1 MAYHNYRTDQ
11 YLNELDR
18 IPSGV
23 FFTGVDTEIPL
34 SPMTVLNPSILSP
47 ESIFPTFPH
56 ARAVVDGVSQD
67 RSKRVLCLPLLDV
80 AIDVRVDSNIATTR
94 IIQRFTNVSDIAI
107 PEAHYT
113 FPIYDGGAVIT
124 FRYHVG
130 DSKVLVGKVLSNE
143 EAKIEYMRAIENME
157 AAALLEEKTPEVLQT
172 MIGNIPPKTS
182 VKIEITYVNELKP
195 DVGGSGLLVTIP
207 TSVAPRYG
215 TPPKGYSNSSAMVHT
230 GLAIVVAVSCQE
242 RIRQIE
248 CRSHPALVEMGTVG
262 APPDLL
268 DFEDFH
274 AQASSAGEKR
284 ESSVTFNP
292 QQATVKLSDPNAKMD
307 KDFVVSINTG
317 ENQEPTQQSRA
328 LLSPSNKYGHSAL
341 MVTIKPS
348 ELFSM
353 HMPDMDFK
361 GEIIFI
367 ADRSGSMVGEKIA
380 GLRNVLYIFLK
391 SLPNTC
397 SFNLW
402 SFGSSF
408 RSLWVTSKQYSQQAV
423 DEAVSHVSGFAADMG
438 GTELLKALE
447 DVVAR
452 RSATTASTQVILLT
466 DGQVWDTD
474 KTISFVRT
482 TRSELGDAMRL
493 FVLGIGDTVS
503 HHLIEG
509 LGGVGGGFGEVV
521 GIATPD
527 KWQDRVIRMLKGALM
542 PPTWNCEIDLG
553 HQFTPR
559 DLCVDSFAPSVKDMK
574 QTASESSGYIAAP
587 RSPLT
592 HHFKQQSVFFLL
604 DTGSLAPPL
613 SVMITATAKGNGLEA
628 LAVVKATLPVVCT
641 MAPNRTLQHLVVKSA
656 LLELDMRVGQQ
667 QSPGLDSID
676 DSMACSNAVLLGKQY
691 SVTSRW
697 TSFVATDSG
706 ATIINVID
714 SYNAPV
720 SGLHL
725 LTSPQRDLPS
735 IPTATASPITRPSEM
750 MEFIGDLQMC
760 NVRTQA
766 SSSSRYGREFSPPH
780 HRRAFSPF
788 RDDLPFSD
796 FSLSLDYRAISS
808 SREFSLSRD
817 DRAFSPSRPSLS
829 EHAFERESYSSHH
842 NSYQASSLSQ
852 PRAHSTL
859 RHLDGPSAMK
869 SSVTEQYR
877 SPHFPYP
884 SASPTASLVQGSP
897 TQAESGPAIGIDDIV
912 HSQTASGRFN
922 VGSDVREKLGSHF
935 PAGTRE
941 AIEAN
946 TKSENGEVDRSAVDT
961 IMMTKYIETQM
972 DDKKDLLDLMVH
984 KAVRSVN
991 GPGVRDQSRDDSDN
1005 EEDDCL

>member
-1 MAYHNYRTDQ
+1 MTYRSYRTDQ
-11 YLNELDR
+11 YLDELER

-23 FFTGVDTEIPL
+23 FFTRVNTEVPL
-34 SPMTVLNPSILSP
+34 SPSNVSP
-47 ESIFPTFPH
+47 ECIFPTFPY
-56 ARAVVDGVSQD
+56 ACPVVNGVSQGE
-67 RSKRVLCLPLLDV
+67 SKRVLCLPLLDV
-80 AIDVRVDSNIATTR
+80 AVDVRVDSNIATTR
-94 IIQRFTNVSDIAI
+94 IMQRFTNISDIAI

-157 AAALLEEKTPEVLQT
+157 AVALLEEKTPEVLQT

-195 DVGGSGLLVTIP
+195 DAGGNGLLVTIP

-215 TPPKGYSNSSAMVHT
+215 TPPKEYSNSSAMVHT
-230 GLAIVVAVSCQE
+230 GLAIVVAVNSQE

-248 CRSHPALVEMGTVG
+248 CRSHPALVEMGTAG

-274 AQASSAGEKR
+274 AQASSAGKR
-284 ESSVTFNP
+284 KQGSAKFNL

-307 KDFVVSINTG
+307 KDFVVSINTV
-317 ENQEPTQQSRA
+317 ENEEPTQRSRA
-328 LLSPSNKYGHSAL
+328 LLSPSNEYGHSAL

-348 ELFSM
+348 ELFST
-353 HMPDMDFK
+353 HMPNIDFK

-367 ADRSGSMVGEKIA
+367 ADRSGSMTGEKIA

-408 RSLWVTSKQYSQQAV
+408 RSLWVTSKQYSQQAL

-474 KTISFVRT
+474 KTINFVRT

-503 HHLIEG
+503 HRLIEG

-527 KWQDRVIRMLKGALM
+527 MWQDRVIRMLKGALM

-553 HQFTPR
+553 RQFTPR
-559 DLCVDSFAPSVKDMK
+559 DLCVDSFAPDVKDMK
-574 QTASESSGYIAAP
+574 QTASKSSGYIAAP
-587 RSPLT
+587 RSALV

-604 DTGSLAPPL
+604 DIGSLVPPL
-613 SVMITATAKGNGLEA
+613 SVIITATAKGSGLEA
-628 LAVVKATLPVVCT
+628 AAVVKATLPVLCT
-641 MAPNRTLQHLVVKSA
+641 MTPNRTLQHLVVKSA
-656 LLELDMRVGQQ
+656 LLDLDMRVDQQ
-667 QSPGLDSID
+667 QSPGLDPID

-697 TSFVATDSG
+697 TSFVATDSS
-706 ATIINVID
+706 ATIINAID
-714 SYNAPV
+714 SYNAPASV
-720 SGLHL
+720 LHL
-725 LTSPQRDLPS
+725 LTLPPRDLL
-735 IPTATASPITRPSEM
+735 PTPPATASPFTLHSKTKELF
-750 MEFIGDLQMC
+750 EY
-760 NVRTQA
+760 T
-766 SSSSRYGREFSPPH
+766 SRAAPAQIPRWGAAKR
-780 HRRAFSPF
+780 
-788 RDDLPFSD
+788 
-796 FSLSLDYRAISS
+796 S
-808 SREFSLSRD
+808 SREAPLEYTYESK
-817 DRAFSPSRPSLS
+817 
-829 EHAFERESYSSHH
+829 SYSYHR
-842 NSYQASSLSQ
+842 NGYQADGL
-852 PRAHSTL
+852 L
-859 RHLDGPSAMK
+859 RRSAD
-869 SSVTEQYR
+869 
-877 SPHFPYP
+877 SPYLP
-884 SASPTASLVQGSP
+884 ASPTASSARSSAAR
-897 TQAESGPAIGIDDIV
+897 AESGPAIGIDDIV

-922 VGSDVREKLGSHF
+922 VSSDVREKLGSYF
-935 PAGTRE
+935 PSGTRE

-946 TKSENGEVDRSAVDT
+946 KKGENGEVDRDAVDT

-991 GPGVRDQSRDDSDN
+991 GPSGGTRAGMTAVRKSPEPEDNSDN
-1005 EEDDCL
+1005 EEDERL

>member
-23 FFTGVDTEIPL
+23 FFTRGNTEIPL
-34 SPMTVLNPSILSP
+34 SPMTMLNPSNVSP
-47 ESIFPTFPH
+47 ERIFPTFPH
-56 ARAVVDGVSQD
+56 ARPVVNGVSQGE
-67 RSKRVLCLPLLDV
+67 SKRVLCLPLLDV
-80 AIDVRVDSNIATTR
+80 AVDVRVDSNIATTR
-94 IIQRFTNVSDIAI
+94 IMQRFTNISDIAI

-157 AAALLEEKTPEVLQT
+157 AVALLEEKTPEVLQT

-195 DVGGSGLLVTIP
+195 DAGGNGLLVTIP

-215 TPPKGYSNSSAMVHT
+215 TPPKEYSNSSAMVHT
-230 GLAIVVAVSCQE
+230 GLAIVVAVNSQE

-248 CRSHPALVEMGTVG
+248 CRSHPALVEMGTAG

-274 AQASSAGEKR
+274 AQASSAGKR
-284 ESSVTFNP
+284 KQGSAKFNL

-307 KDFVVSINTG
+307 KDFVVSINTV
-317 ENQEPTQQSRA
+317 ENEEPTQRSRA
-328 LLSPSNKYGHSAL
+328 LLSPSNEYGHSAL

-348 ELFSM
+348 ELFST
-353 HMPDMDFK
+353 HIPNIDFK

-367 ADRSGSMVGEKIA
+367 ADRSGSMTGEKIA

-408 RSLWVTSKQYSQQAV
+408 RSLWVTSKQYSQQAL

-474 KTISFVRT
+474 KTINFVRT

-503 HHLIEG
+503 HRLIEG

-527 KWQDRVIRMLKGALM
+527 MWQDRVIRMLKGALM

-553 HQFTPR
+553 CQFTPR
-559 DLCVDSFAPSVKDMK
+559 DLCVDSFAPDVKDMK
-574 QTASESSGYIAAP
+574 QTASKSSGYIAAP
-587 RSPLT
+587 RSPLM

-604 DTGSLAPPL
+604 DIGSLAPPL
-613 SVMITATAKGNGLEA
+613 SVIITATAKGNGLEA
-628 LAVVKATLPVVCT
+628 PAVVKATLPVLCT
-641 MAPNRTLQHLVVKSA
+641 MTPNRTLQHLVVKSA
-656 LLELDMRVGQQ
+656 LLELDMRVDQQ
-667 QSPGLDSID
+667 QSPGLDPID

-706 ATIINVID
+706 ATIINAID
-714 SYNAPV
+714 SYNAPASV
-720 SGLHL
+720 LHL
-725 LTSPQRDLPS
+725 LTSPQKDLPPT
-735 IPTATASPITRPSEM
+735 PTATASRSTWRSGVIPSFGYERRSTWAAAAPVAMGHAEM
-750 MEFIGDLQMC
+750 SMSISQ
-760 NVRTQA
+760 
-766 SSSSRYGREFSPPH
+766 SSW
-780 HRRAFSPF
+780 
-788 RDDLPFSD
+788 DT
-796 FSLSLDYRAISS
+796 
-808 SREFSLSRD
+808 
-817 DRAFSPSRPSLS
+817 
-829 EHAFERESYSSHH
+829 FECTPKSKSYSSHC
-842 NSYQASSLSQ
+842 SSFQGGGSGASS
-852 PRAHSTL
+852 TL
-859 RHLDGPSAMK
+859 QYLNGPSAMEF
-869 SSVTEQYR
+869 SVTEQCR
-877 SPHFPYP
+877 SAHSPYP
-884 SASPTASLVQGSP
+884 PAYPTASFAQCSA
-897 TQAESGPAIGIDDIV
+897 TQAESGSAIGIDDIV
-912 HSQTASGRFN
+912 HSQSASGRFN
-922 VGSDVREKLGSHF
+922 VSSNVREKLGSHF

-946 TKSENGEVDRSAVDT
+946 TKGEDGEVDRDAVDT

-991 GPGVRDQSRDDSDN
+991 GPGVRDQSRDDCSS
-1005 EEDDCL
+1005 